1 MNNKQITIGLVALL
15 AVGVY
20 VLLKKPSFEKM
31 REELWLHFLKDMPAA
46 APYKENYLASQIWNN
61 RAFVS
66 EWYKAYKNGSAVFV
80 YNEKRFQT
88 KNGLGL

>member
-1 MNNKQITIGLVALL
+1 
-15 AVGVY
+15 
-20 VLLKKPSFEKM
+20 
-31 REELWLHFLKDMPAA
+31 MPAA

-66 EWYKAYKNGSAVFV
+66 EWYKSFKNGSAVFV
-80 YNEKRFQT
+80 YNGKRYQT